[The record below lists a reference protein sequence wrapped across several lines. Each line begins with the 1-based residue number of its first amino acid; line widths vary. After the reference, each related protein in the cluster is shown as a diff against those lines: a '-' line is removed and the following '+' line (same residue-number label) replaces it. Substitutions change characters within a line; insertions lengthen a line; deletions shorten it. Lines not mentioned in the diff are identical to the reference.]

1 MTARLIVVYEAPSD
15 PEAFDRHYNEVHL
28 PLAHRLPGL
37 RSYTVGRDAVA
48 LRDNRPFH
56 LIAELTW
63 DSMADLKVAFDSPEG
78 LAAAEDAAELRKY
91 ATTRSMIYEAAETV
105 PPVG

>member
-15 PEAFDRHYNEVHL
+15 PEAFDRHYNDVHL

-37 RSYTVGRDAVA
+37 RSYTVGRNAVP
-48 LRDNRPFH
+48 LRDNRPYY
-56 LIAELTW
+56 LIGELTW
-63 DSMADLKVAFDSPEG
+63 DSMDDLRTAFDSPEG

-91 ATTRSMIYEAAETV
+91 ATTRSMVYEATETV
-105 PPVG
+105 ATAG